1 MKNKKQRGAIGLD
14 IGGTKIAGGVVLW
27 PSGKI
32 AYQRV
37 IPTLPLR
44 GGKSVLKD
52 TLALARE
59 LKTWAEAN
67 GITVD
72 GLGAGVPELVDCDGN
87 VTSDQTIKWRGTPV
101 QRELSKIVPAQVE
114 SDVRAAAV
122 AEAVFGAGQQHRLF
136 IYVTVGTGISYCL
149 VEDGNPFRGAKG
161 NAIVFASM
169 PLSTTCEHCGK
180 QLHPV
185 LEEFASG
192 PAIASRYAR
201 LRKNGPRKSSKV
213 KAVAAEDVFLAA
225 RRGDRAAIEVLTSA
239 GEALGVN
246 VAFLVNVLDPQLIV
260 VGGGLGLAGGLYWRA
275 FQRAC
280 RRHIYADN
288 SRTLPIVPAQ
298 LKVDAGIVGAAAI
311 VFLQSTK

>member
-1 MKNKKQRGAIGLD
+1 MKDEKQRAAIGLD

-32 AYQRV
+32 AYQKV

-44 GGKSVLKD
+44 GGKPVLKD

-59 LKTWAEAN
+59 LKTWAEAK

-72 GLGAGVPELVDCDGN
+72 GLGAGVPELVDCEGN
-87 VTSDQTIKWRGTPV
+87 VSSDQTIKWRGTPV

-114 SDVRAAAV
+114 SDVRAAAM

-149 VEDGNPFRGAKG
+149 VEDGNPFRGANG

-169 PLSTTCEHCGK
+169 PLSTTCQHCGK
-180 QLHPV
+180 HLHPV

-192 PAIASRYAR
+192 PAIASRFAR
-201 LRKNGPRKSSKV
+201 LRKSVARRGSKSTNCT
-213 KAVAAEDVFLAA
+213 AEDVFQAA
-225 RRGDRAAIEVLTSA
+225 HRGDCVAIDVLTSA

-260 VGGGLGLAGGLYWRA
+260 VGGGLGLAGGIYWRA
-275 FQRAC
+275 FQKAC
-280 RRHIYADN
+280 RKHIYADN
-288 SRTLPIVPAQ
+288 TRALPIVPAK
-298 LKVDAGIVGAAAI
+298 LDVDAGVVGAAAI
-311 VFLQSTK
+311 VFSQPTK